1 MPPTRLSRRESI
13 VEVLQPGPSTTG
25 PSSTTRT
32 SKNRAPKKPLV
43 LHPDV
48 IEISDSDDD
57 PFTPPA
63 PPVKR
68 KSSRELQLE
77 REVKKL
83 KQENELHKNKA
94 NSLRAEITSVQ
105 DKLTHLLA
113 TSSSASSSKDHMP
126 ISDVEDSV
134 TCEICTMKMWTPYI
148 LECGHTYCQSCLQD
162 WFSTTLAQHMA
173 AHPNYNINQHQHPYG
188 ADMYAAYPGFAQ
200 HHYMHLLGAATP
212 QPHYTCPICR
222 KQVRNPPVEDFNL
235 KKIVR
240 AVASVQGESSPRKGE
255 AGSSRRKGKA
265 KGKAPA
271 QREDPWSGFFRRT

>member
-13 VEVLQPGPSTTG
+13 VEVLQPG

-57 PFTPPA
+57 PLTPPA

-83 KQENELHKNKA
+83 KQV
-94 NSLRAEITSVQ
+94 AEITSVQ
-105 DKLTHLLA
+105 DKVTHLLA

-271 QREDPWSGFFRRT
+271 QREDPWSGFFQRT

>member
-1 MPPTRLSRRESI
+1 MPPTRLSRRDSS
-13 VEVLQPGPSTTG
+13 VEVLQLAPSNTG

-32 SKNRAPKKPLV
+32 SKNKPPKKPLV
-43 LHPDV
+43 LHPAV
-48 IEISDSDDD
+48 IVISDSDDD
-57 PFTPPA
+57 HFA
-63 PPVKR
+63 PSALPLKR
-68 KSSRELQLE
+68 KSSCELQLE

-113 TSSSASSSKDHMP
+113 ASSSNDYMP

-148 LECGHTYCQSCLQD
+148 LECGHTHCQSCLQD
-162 WFSTTLAQHMA
+162 WFSTTLVQHMA
-173 AHPNYNINQHQHPYG
+173 TNPDYSINQPQPPYE

-200 HHYMHLLGAATP
+200 HHYMRFLSAATP
-212 QPHYTCPICR
+212 QPHYTCPLCR
-222 KQVRNPPVEDFNL
+222 KQVRHPPVEDFNL

-240 AVASVQGESSPRKGE
+240 AVASVQGESSPRKEE
-255 AGSSRRKGKA
+255 AGSNRR

-271 QREDPWSGFFRRT
+271 QREDPWCGFFPIRT

>member
-25 PSSTTRT
+25 PSSTTTRT
-32 SKNRAPKKPLV
+32 SKNRALKKPLV

-57 PFTPPA
+57 PFAPPA

-83 KQENELHKNKA
+83 KQINLRIYLPLH
-94 NSLRAEITSVQ
+94 RAPRRQRIIWYVNIF
-105 DKLTHLLA
+105 L
-113 TSSSASSSKDHMP
+113 P

-173 AHPNYNINQHQHPYG
+173 AHPNYNINQPQHPYG

-265 KGKAPA
+265 KGQAPA
-271 QREDPWSGFFRRT
+271 RREDPWSGFFRRT

>member
-1 MPPTRLSRRESI
+1 MPPTRLSRRDSS
-13 VEVLQPGPSTTG
+13 VEVLQLVPSNTG

-32 SKNRAPKKPLV
+32 SKNKPPKKPLV
-43 LHPDV
+43 PHPDV
-48 IEISDSDDD
+48 IEIFDSDDD
-57 PFTPPA
+57 HFTPSALPL
-63 PPVKR
+63 KR

-83 KQENELHKNKA
+83 KQENKLHKNKA

-113 TSSSASSSKDHMP
+113 ASSNASSSKDHMP

-148 LECGHTYCQSCLQD
+148 LECGHTYCQSCLQI
-162 WFSTTLAQHMA
+162 SGPTLIVIPQHMA
-173 AHPNYNINQHQHPYG
+173 ANPGYSINQPQDPYG
-188 ADMYAAYPGFAQ
+188 ADTYTAYLGFAQ
-200 HHYMHLLGAATP
+200 HHYMHFLSAATP
-212 QPHYTCPICR
+212 QPHYTCPLCR

-240 AVASVQGESSPRKGE
+240 AVASVQGESSPRKEE
-255 AGSSRRKGKA
+255 AGSSRR

-271 QREDPWSGFFRRT
+271 QREDPWSSFFRIRT

>member
-1 MPPTRLSRRESI
+1 MPPTRLSRRDSI
-13 VEVLQPGPSTTG
+13 VEVFQPGPSNTG
-25 PSSTTRT
+25 PTTRI
-32 SKNRAPKKPLV
+32 SKNKAPKKPLV

-57 PFTPPA
+57 PFAPPA
-63 PPVKR
+63 PPLKR
-68 KSSRELQLE
+68 KTSRELQLE

-83 KQENELHKNKA
+83 KQMN
-94 NSLRAEITSVQ
+94 SVQ
-105 DKLTHLLA
+105 YKLTHLLA
-113 TSSSASSSKDHMP
+113 ASSNASSSKDHMP

-162 WFSTTLAQHMA
+162 WFSTMLAQHMA
-173 AHPNYNINQHQHPYG
+173 AHPNYNINQPQHPYG

-200 HHYMHLLGAATP
+200 HHYMHLLGAVTP
-212 QPHYTCPICR
+212 QPRYTCPICR

-240 AVASVQGESSPRKGE
+240 AVASVQGESSPRKE
-255 AGSSRRKGKA
+255 EMGSGRRKGKA

-271 QREDPWSGFFRRT
+271 RREDPWSGFFRSRT